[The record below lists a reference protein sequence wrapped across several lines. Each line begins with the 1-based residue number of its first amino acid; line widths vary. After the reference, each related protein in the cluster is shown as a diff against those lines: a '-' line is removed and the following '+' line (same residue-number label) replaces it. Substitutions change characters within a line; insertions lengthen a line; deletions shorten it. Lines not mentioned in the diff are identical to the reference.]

1 MRTRQAGITFI
12 GWLVIL
18 VPIALVGYAAIRL
31 TPVLLNYMKVSQALE
46 RTATQ
51 LASDETLSAR
61 TIRVALE
68 KQFDI
73 DSIDFPSVRDID
85 IHKEG
90 AAWMMRAQYEDLAP
104 LFANASI
111 LLKFDK
117 VATID

>member
-1 MRTRQAGITFI
+1 MRARQTGITFI
-12 GWLVIL
+12 GWLFIL
-18 VPIALVGYAAIRL
+18 VPIALVGYAGIRL
-31 TPVLLNYMKVSQALE
+31 TPVLLNYMKVTQALE

-51 LASDETLSAR
+51 LASDETLSAGS
-61 TIRVALE
+61 IRVALE

-73 DSIDFPSVRDID
+73 DSIDFPDVRDID

-90 AAWMMRAQYEDLAP
+90 AAWVMRAEYEDQAP

>member
-1 MRTRQAGITFI
+1 MRARQTGITFI
-12 GWLVIL
+12 GWLFII
-18 VPIALVGYAAIRL
+18 VPIALVGYAGIRL

-68 KQFDI
+68 KQFGI
-73 DSIDFPSVRDID
+73 DGIDYPSVKDID
-85 IHKEG
+85 IHKDG
-90 AAWMMRAQYEDLAP
+90 AAWIMRAEYDDLAP

>member
-1 MRTRQAGITFI
+1 MRARQAGITFI
-12 GWLVIL
+12 GWLFIL

-73 DSIDFPSVRDID
+73 DSIDFPDVRDID

-90 AAWMMRAQYEDLAP
+90 AAWVMRAEYEDQAP

>member
-1 MRTRQAGITFI
+1 MRARQAGISFI
-12 GWLVIL
+12 GWLFIL
-18 VPIALVGYAAIRL
+18 VPLALCGYAAIRL

-61 TIRVALE
+61 SIRVTLE

-73 DSIDFPSVRDID
+73 DSIDCPSVRDIVIAKD
-85 IHKEG
+85 G
-90 AAWMMRAQYEDLAP
+90 AVWTMRAQYDDFAP

-111 LLKFDK
+111 QLQFDK

>member
-1 MRTRQAGITFI
+1 MRARQTGITFI
-12 GWLVIL
+12 GWLFII
-18 VPIALVGYAAIRL
+18 VPIALVGYAGIRL
-31 TPVLLNYMKVSQALE
+31 TPVLLNYMKVAQALE

-68 KQFDI
+68 KQFGI
-73 DSIDFPSVRDID
+73 DSIDYPSVKDID
-85 IHKEG
+85 IHKDG
-90 AAWMMRAQYEDLAP
+90 AAWIMRAEYDDLAP